1 LEGVT
6 IYTHNSYLR
15 ALKKIP
21 KADHTNINAAIAQL
35 AGTIGNPHQHSGVGV
50 RRLHPGIF
58 EIRVGLRLRVVFTVR
73 ADKVFLHTVGDHD
86 QVQDWLRNNL

>member
-6 IYTHNSYLR
+6 IYPHKSYLR

-21 KADHTNINAAIAQL
+21 KTDQTTINAAIARL
-35 AGTIGNPHQHSGVGV
+35 AGIIGNPHQHSGAGV

-73 ADKVFLHTVGDHD
+73 ADNVFLHTAGDHD
-86 QVQDWLRNNL
+86 QVQDWLRNSL